1 MASKPRGRDRREK
14 PDLRPGRGWGCFEHP
29 RLPVQPPH
37 AQGGG
42 RDTGVRDSAGDA
54 RARPPVRD
62 DGVHGPARRGRPRKV
77 PGNGGGLR
85 AGDER
90 AGQDGEGGAA
100 RRVSPFERLE
110 CPQFPVVEDRHWRP
124 AEEGAAVAA
133 EARPG
138 AELVV
143 STGKFDRIADQ
154 ALDVL
159 AECLTEHRIDADHL
173 RLMQLRLS
181 AAQTIITNR
190 IKVDDTIYRRQ
201 QLDIMPKIIAM
212 MREEKERLLALGETL
227 EPS

>member
-1 MASKPRGRDRREK
+1 MAGKSRGRPGHQA
-14 PDLRPGRGWGCFEHP
+14 PDIRSDSNWGCFEHT

-42 RDTGVRDSAGDA
+42 RDTGI
-54 RARPPVRD
+54 RD
-62 DGVHGPARRGRPRKV
+62 DGGRGTGRKRGRPPKV
-77 PGNGGGLR
+77 PRDGGGLR

-90 AGQDGEGGAA
+90 DRADGEGSAA
-100 RRVSPFERLE
+100 RRVSPLERLE
-110 CPQFPVVEDRHWRP
+110 RAQFPVVEDRHWRP

-138 AELVV
+138 EGDVVHV

-159 AECLTEHRIDADHL
+159 AECLVEHRLDADHL
-173 RLMQLRLS
+173 RLMQLRLA
-181 AAQTIITNR
+181 AAQTVVTNR

-212 MREEKERLLALGETL
+212 MQEEKERLLASGDTL